1 VHGFG
6 DKGVAALLAFAADE
20 RNRALVTGLL
30 QEVSVT
36 DVKITAPAAAGAGA
50 DGKKKKASTKKAAAK
65 QAAVGEEAADG
76 GGAGPLAGETVVF
89 TGKLSGGLSRA
100 AAEDVV
106 RALGGAT
113 KTSMTAAVTVLVAE
127 TGGGRES
134 SKMKAARENGVKVWD
149 EAEFLALVRTH
160 RPDLLPPVH
169 GQKTE
174 KGP

>member
-30 QEVSVT
+30 QEINVT
-36 DVKITAPAAAGAGA
+36 DVKVTAPAAAGATGAGAGA
-50 DGKKKKASTKKAAAK
+50 DGKKKKASTKKKAAAK
-65 QAAVGEEAADG
+65 QAADAEEAADV

-127 TGGGRES
+127 TGGGRAS
-134 SKMKAARENGVKVWD
+134 SKMKAARETGVKVWD
-149 EAEFLALVRTH
+149 EADFLALVRTH

-169 GQKTE
+169 GQ
-174 KGP
+174 